1 LHRAEMAERVNLA
14 DPAAQAWMEQS
25 QAQGSS
31 ATQAMASLSRILDQ
45 QAQTLAVTEVFL
57 GAALVFL
64 ALIALLWTLRWSP
77 MLTRSS

>member
-1 LHRAEMAERVNLA
+1 MGH
-14 DPAAQAWMEQS
+14 S
-25 QAQGSS
+25 QGTGSE
-31 ATQAMASLSRILDQ
+31 AKEAFASLSGILDQ